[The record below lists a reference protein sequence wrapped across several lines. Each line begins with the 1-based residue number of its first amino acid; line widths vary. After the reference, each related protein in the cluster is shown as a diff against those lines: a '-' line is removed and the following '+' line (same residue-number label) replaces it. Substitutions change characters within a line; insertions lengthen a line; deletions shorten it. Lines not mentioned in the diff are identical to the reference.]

1 MSGESVGPLSGFR
14 VLELGSFI
22 AAPSAGRLLADFG
35 AEVIKIERPEHGD
48 ELRSWRLVDGGTSLL
63 FRTIGRNKKSVTLD
77 LRTPEGRELAL
88 GLVSCSDVVLENF
101 RPGTLERWGLG
112 TDVLRRVR
120 PDLVLVRI
128 SGYGQSGPYRD
139 RPGFGSVA
147 EAMGGLRNLTGDPDR
162 PPTRVGVSLG
172 DSVAGLYAAF
182 GALVALLKRERSL
195 REGDQPQPETVD
207 VALYEAVFG
216 LMEDLLPEHDAHGVV
231 RERAGAALPGIVP
244 SSTYPCRGG
253 TWVVVG
259 GNGDAIFRRLM
270 LAIGRPDLAAH
281 PTYAE
286 NAGRVAHRE
295 IIDDAISA
303 WTREHDL
310 DSAVHELEQ
319 AGVPVGPIY
328 AAADILKDP
337 HYAARGMLLRQDVEL
352 EAGDVRQVT
361 FPGVVPK
368 LENFPGSARWV
379 GPELGQ
385 HTDEVLA
392 ELLGV
397 DAAECLRLRE
407 AGVV

>member
-48 ELRSWRLVDGGTSLL
+48 ELRSWRRVDGGTSLL

-77 LRTPEGRELAL
+77 LRTPEGRELAR

-128 SGYGQSGPYRD
+128 SGYGQTGPYRD

-195 REGDQPQPETVD
+195 QEGDQPQPETVD

>member
-397 DAAECLRLRE
+397 DAAECMRLRE

>member
-1 MSGESVGPLSGFR
+1 

-407 AGVV
+407 AGIV

>member
-407 AGVV
+407 AGIV